1 MVETFTEAQPA
12 DTADEMVDAAT
23 VTALR
28 RAEDAAAF
36 GLSLFGK
43 PVVVEELDMQAQI
56 RDLTRHM
63 DDLGST
69 SRRLRT
75 PTRAR
80 TSRHLVQRPVGPP
93 RHLLATCVC
102 VWCFSGLSSPHPA
115 EIDRES
121 SGHQAS
127 TCPSCTPPAAD
138 IAKSRLV
145 CIVIDG
151 RSVSPFSRHHST
163 QYSPSSPS
171 LFSGAVNSSFGRRG
185 RAAVRCVAL
194 QRVSPFSHTPDCR
207 LSDCAGR
214 LSWLTLLRKRTLKS
228 A

>member
-1 MVETFTEAQPA
+1 MI
-12 DTADEMVDAAT
+12 
-23 VTALR
+23 VTTSVW
-28 RAEDAAAF
+28 
-36 GLSLFGK
+36 GTSW
-43 PVVVEELDMQAQI
+43 V
-56 RDLTRHM
+56 
-63 DDLGST
+63 LGSPPWT
-69 SRRLRT
+69 KNW
-75 PTRAR
+75 AFIW
-80 TSRHLVQRPVGPP
+80 HVGPRP
-93 RHLLATCVC
+93 RGTPSGVPWSLLTLLGVTVWISVLATRVC

-115 EIDRES
+115 EIDQES